1 MRHVQHGEV
10 RRGAPEANR
19 LVCACVHARAASAWA
34 PALQRGGAFAEGRRT
49 VWRSRWVCSHRQPW
63 VWGREPQVCGREPQQ
78 RIGRILATDSR
89 LDFVGLRQKA
99 RSVAGASA
107 AFLVSGDFQSR
118 LKFLFLPVVWRLGW
132 RLRGKEPSSRVVGL
146 GLVPTKNFQTTPI
159 GKSKI
164 EQQVPRLDFSRDY
177 NSHRVFAPEFQSRL
191 TRRDW
196 ISVMDFVFFST
207 KSTVASQSREFFL

>member
-1 MRHVQHGEV
+1 MPWSPEDLQSERADRGGG
-10 RRGAPEANR
+10 RAGSGGRGA
-19 LVCACVHARAASAWA
+19 ARALGGKWYDARGKERTRQRCVSAPLVASAA
-34 PALQRGGAFAEGRRT
+34 ARRLEKPPLEGQT
-49 VWRSRWVCSHRQPW
+49 WRCERSMKAH
-63 VWGREPQVCGREPQQ
+63 QQ
-78 RIGRILATDSR
+78 RIGRIIATDSR

-164 EQQVPRLDFSRDY
+164 DDSKF
-177 NSHRVFAPEFQSRL
+177 
-191 TRRDW
+191 RDW
-196 ISVMDFVFFST
+196 ISVATTILIVFSHPN
-207 KSTVASQSREFFL
+207 SSRD